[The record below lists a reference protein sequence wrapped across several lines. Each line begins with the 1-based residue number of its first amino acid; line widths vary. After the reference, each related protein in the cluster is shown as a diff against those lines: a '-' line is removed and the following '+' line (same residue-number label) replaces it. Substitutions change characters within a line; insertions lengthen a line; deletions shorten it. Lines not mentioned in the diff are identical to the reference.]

1 MPQQLIIHYGEYAK
15 LVEKLTAQ
23 LVGHQYEPNLIVGI
37 IRGGFYPADIIS
49 RVLGVEWAFLY
60 VQSYGHDHTPGQIR
74 LGRELIGSKP
84 ERNDSVL
91 IVDDLADS
99 GQTLEKTMEWF
110 DVHYPDYG
118 LKFKTAVLWKKEGST
133 FDPDFCAAEINYIEG
148 TAECPWIVQA
158 HEYEAERIQKA
169 LRLNG

>member
-1 MPQQLIIHYGEYAK
+1 MPQQLIIDYDAYCR

-23 LVGHQYEPNLIVGI
+23 IIGQQYEPNLIVGI

-60 VQSYGHDHTPGQIR
+60 VQSYGHDRTPGQIR

-84 ERNDSVL
+84 ERGDSVL

-99 GQTLEKTMEWF
+99 GQTLEMTMEWF
-110 DVHYPDYG
+110 DVHYPDYD
-118 LKFKTAVLWKKEGST
+118 LKFKTAVLWKKAGST
-133 FDPDFCAAEINYIEG
+133 FDPDFCAAEVPYIAG
-148 TAECPWIVQA
+148 TTECPWIVQA
-158 HEYEAERIQKA
+158 HERQAELIQRA
-169 LRLNG
+169 LSLDA